1 MATRTVVKK
10 APIRAIEKTV
20 EVQKTTFKYFS
31 PEAKEVCIAGAFNN
45 WMDKDLF
52 LKKDKS
58 GPWKI
63 SIPLSAGRYE
73 YRFIVD
79 GNWTNAQDQTECV
92 PNSHGSWN
100 SVIQIQV

>member
-10 APIRAIEKTV
+10 APKRAIQKTV
-20 EVQKTTFKYFS
+20 AVQKITFKYFS
-31 PEAKEVCIAGAFNN
+31 SEAKEVCLAGTFNN

-52 LKKDKS
+52 LKKDRS
-58 GPWKI
+58 GQWKI
-63 SIPLSAGRYE
+63 SIPLTSGRYE